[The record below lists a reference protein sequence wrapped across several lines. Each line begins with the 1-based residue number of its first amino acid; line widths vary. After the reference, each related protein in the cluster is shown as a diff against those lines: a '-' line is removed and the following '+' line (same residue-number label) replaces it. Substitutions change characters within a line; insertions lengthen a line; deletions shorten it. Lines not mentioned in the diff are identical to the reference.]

1 MKPNV
6 EEVMRYVKSKG
17 CSVIAI
23 RDYFIITKP
32 FTCVVSDHK
41 SLIVLQTSKKIVK
54 SNVFES
60 KKQLGKWIQEFTS

>member
-32 FTCVVSDHK
+32 FTCVVCDQE
-41 SLIVLQTSKKIVK
+41 SLIALQTSNKIVK
-54 SNVFES
+54 STVFET
-60 KKQLGKWIQEFTS
+60 KKQLRKWIKEFTS